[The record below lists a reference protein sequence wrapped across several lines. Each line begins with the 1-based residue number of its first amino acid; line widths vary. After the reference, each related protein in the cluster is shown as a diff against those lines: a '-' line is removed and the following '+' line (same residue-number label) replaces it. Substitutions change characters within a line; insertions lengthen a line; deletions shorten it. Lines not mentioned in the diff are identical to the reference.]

1 MSALSLGLILL
12 SAVCHATWNLLAKRA
27 GGGALSVWTYSALSA
42 LIYAPLALITFL
54 NLERPIPLEG
64 VLAMAIS
71 GVLHTGYFVLLQRGY
86 REGDLS
92 LVYPLARGTGPTL
105 STLAAVLLFG
115 ERPSIV
121 AFGGAVLIAVGVF
134 LLAGAATR
142 PVDGVARRTSAAIRT
157 AILYGLA
164 TGCFIA
170 VYTLWDKR
178 GVAALGIP
186 PLIYD
191 WGTGFSRTLLL
202 APLAIP
208 RFADVRR
215 EFSRRKREYLGIA
228 ILSPLAYIL
237 VLTALSTTAVSY
249 VAPAREISILFG
261 TFLGVRALKEGD
273 SRRRLV
279 AAGLMVLGISA
290 LALG

>member
-1 MSALSLGLILL
+1 VTALSLGLILL
-12 SAVCHATWNLLAKRA
+12 SAVCHATWNLFAKRA

-42 LIYAPLALITFL
+42 LIYFPLALITL
-54 NLERPIPLEG
+54 LTTPRAIPLEG
-64 VLAMAIS
+64 VLAMMVS

-105 STLAAVLLFG
+105 STLAAVVFFG
-115 ERPSIV
+115 ERPSPV
-121 AFGGAVLIAVGVF
+121 AFAGAMLIGVGVF
-134 LLAGAATR
+134 LLAGARAR
-142 PVDGVARRTSAAIRT
+142 PAAEAHRTSSGVRAAVM
-157 AILYGLA
+157 YGLV
-164 TGCFIA
+164 TGVFIA

-178 GVAALGIP
+178 GVSSLGIP

-202 APLAIP
+202 APLALP
-208 RFADVRR
+208 RFAEVRR
-215 EFSRRKREYLGIA
+215 EFALHKKEYLGIA

-249 VAPAREISILFG
+249 VAPAREISILIGAFFG
-261 TFLGVRALKEGD
+261 ARLLAEGD
-273 SRRRLV
+273 SRRRLF
-279 AAGLMVLGISA
+279 AAALMVIGISA